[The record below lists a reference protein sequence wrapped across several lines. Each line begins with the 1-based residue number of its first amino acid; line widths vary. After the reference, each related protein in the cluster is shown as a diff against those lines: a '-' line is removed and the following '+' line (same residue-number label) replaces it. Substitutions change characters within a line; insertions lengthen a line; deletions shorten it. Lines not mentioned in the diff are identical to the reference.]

1 MKNNGFTLI
10 EILMV
15 ILIMGISASVVSMTL
30 PGDDSLA
37 GSASEQAD
45 KLLLIMEEISDR
57 ASMEGRIIGLWVKP
71 DGYTFLYQTP
81 NGNKKLTNLS
91 VEQQMF
97 LSYWDQLTWSPYNVE
112 GIATDVTFDEG
123 IKAELKVGGMKVE
136 TKDETLDEVDFDKQA
151 RDVEKR
157 NWPQILFY
165 PTGEVTPF
173 RLRLIPEEGDDKNNP
188 IMIIA
193 TETGRFRLFDSEKDR
208 L

>member
-1 MKNNGFTLI
+1 M
-10 EILMV
+10 
-15 ILIMGISASVVSMTL
+15 
-30 PGDDSLA
+30 P
-37 GSASEQAD
+37 
-45 KLLLIMEEISDR
+45 
-57 ASMEGRIIGLWVKP
+57 
-71 DGYTFLYQTP
+71 
-81 NGNKKLTNLS
+81 
-91 VEQQMF
+91 
-97 LSYWDQLTWSPYNVE
+97 
-112 GIATDVTFDEG
+112 
-123 IKAELKVGGMKVE
+123 LKVRRDYNDY
-136 TKDETLDEVDFDKQA
+136 DEYNDLDYEDLVIEDYPDSTPGEYYEDSFDQESKAVLNVVQREEPEVDFDKQA

>member
-57 ASMEGRIIGLWVKP
+57 ASMEGRIIGLRVKP

-97 LSYWDQLTWSPYNVE
+97 LSYWDQLTWGPYNVE